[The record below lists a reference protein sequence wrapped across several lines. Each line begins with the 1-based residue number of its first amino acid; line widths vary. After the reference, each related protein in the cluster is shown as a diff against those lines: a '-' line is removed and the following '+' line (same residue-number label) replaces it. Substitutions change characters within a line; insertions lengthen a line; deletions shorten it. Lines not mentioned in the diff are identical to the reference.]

1 MRRQFEKLRADG
13 PWAHDIVDLSKRE
26 LVSDV
31 QAGPITGATR
41 SRRLANLGHLFAGS
55 IFGGPTYRMSSQKP
69 YQESPRAWMHA
80 SSPAFVLTE
89 VEFIAWTQERNPSL
103 RGFLLFHFDEPPPG
117 KCMATFSISV
127 SPFAGATGGVT
138 LRGNGAEVT
147 IPVTQSINR
156 SIDLVFEPPAGGPA
170 EVGFIIEAGVQSLVF
185 FFMTL
190 GPAPL
195 VFTPNYTLL
204 ANHLAQN
211 GVDVVRRLVAPPDD
225 VLVWTHHD

>member
-1 MRRQFEKLRADG
+1 VTNPNSLPIKGDALRRQTDKLRADG

-26 LVSDV
+26 LVSEV
-31 QAGPITGATR
+31 HSGPISAATR
-41 SRRLANLGHLFAGS
+41 SSRLANLGHLFDGS

-80 SSPAFVLTE
+80 SSPAFYLTE
-89 VEFIAWTQERNPSL
+89 VEFIAWTQARNPGSN

-117 KCMATFSISV
+117 KCIATFSISA
-127 SPFAGATGGVT
+127 SPWSGATGGIKV
-138 LRGNGAEVT
+138 LGGGAEVT
-147 IPVTQSINR
+147 IPVAQPINR

-170 EVGFIIEAGVQSLVF
+170 DVGFILEAGIQSLTF

-195 VFTPNYTLL
+195 VFTP
-204 ANHLAQN
+204 
-211 GVDVVRRLVAPPDD
+211 D
-225 VLVWTHHD
+225 